1 VSDDAKNLTDTGR
14 QRAVEDAA
22 ERGMRRYFEG
32 NTPPMVQRHGDSS
45 DTYEIA
51 ERVVDRKEPAH
62 ILFCENDPSGPAC
75 KVTKR
80 LEQMETRMGL
90 RMERIQ
96 NEAMDDRKEILRVQQ
111 VLDKF
116 IGESEFKRRVLPL
129 ITGILGSSVA
139 AALVMFLLRHLVIR

>member
-1 VSDDAKNLTDTGR
+1 
-14 QRAVEDAA
+14 
-22 ERGMRRYFEG
+22 
-32 NTPPMVQRHGDSS
+32 
-45 DTYEIA
+45 
-51 ERVVDRKEPAH
+51 
-62 ILFCENDPSGPAC
+62 
-75 KVTKR
+75 
-80 LEQMETRMGL
+80 METRMGL

-111 VLDKF
+111 VLDRF